1 MDVEIVKSNGQKFRL
16 SDYGVVQDFVV
27 NSIDRSV
34 TRESV
39 DGRKGS
45 VDYGTNIGDRSI
57 SVPMIFKASDLH
69 DYAHLRDELFGILDD
84 DEPFYIREMR
94 RKEYLQ
100 YEFVDFGQSPT
111 WSNGVENEYV
121 NGKHYKV
128 RLDSSISPE
137 QWDDKPN
144 GDITIEFVTSGLPFA
159 ESIYTTLELHDS
171 GYSATAEKYGLVD
184 NIDDEK
190 VKYRFNQ
197 DVKSNF
203 IPKSDTRV
211 LENMSSWR
219 PRGTNVTMNASVQN
233 ESWYLLQAQNSGT
246 YIATESDLLAFDLI
260 AGEEYTL
267 TYFAQ
272 PSALITEMD
281 YNWLVRSGQPNLKL
295 PAPKVTLNHGI
306 RTGTTYYN
314 KYDITF
320 TSEFTGKCSVL
331 IGGKLASGTQSFLY
345 FSYPRLYKGTESKSW
360 SEVIPNGGTT
370 SFTVYNAGNVTIE
383 PESMYLNIGMRYATT
398 SGGFK
403 IRNETTGEEHIINSA
418 HERRHLRLNGMVAT
432 SGNLNNFRN
441 TNRRFI
447 SLYPGDNKFTVSGGT
462 FEEIEI
468 DFKYLYK

>member
-39 DGRKGS
+39 DGRMGS

-94 RKEYLQ
+94 RKDYLQ

-121 NGKHYKV
+121 NGKQYKV

-159 ESIYTTLELHDS
+159 ESIYTSLELHDS

-190 VKYRFNQ
+190 VKYRF
-197 DVKSNF
+197 
-203 IPKSDTRV
+203 
-211 LENMSSWR
+211 
-219 PRGTNVTMNASVQN
+219 
-233 ESWYLLQAQNSGT
+233 
-246 YIATESDLLAFDLI
+246 TES
-260 AGEEYTL
+260 
-267 TYFAQ
+267 
-272 PSALITEMD
+272 
-281 YNWLVRSGQPNLKL
+281 N
-295 PAPKVTLNHGI
+295 
-306 RTGTTYYN
+306 
-314 KYDITF
+314 
-320 TSEFTGKCSVL
+320 
-331 IGGKLASGTQSFLY
+331 
-345 FSYPRLYKGTESKSW
+345 
-360 SEVIPNGGTT
+360 
-370 SFTVYNAGNVTIE
+370 FTVYNAGNVTVE
-383 PESMYLNIGMRYATT
+383 PESMYLRIISSEVT
-398 SGGFK
+398 SSNNFT
-403 IRNETTGEEHIINSA
+403 IRNKTTGDEFVLKRESNGSHV
-418 HERRHLRLNGMVAT
+418 RLIGMVASMGSIT
-432 SGNLNNFRN
+432 NIFRD

-447 SLYPGDNKFTVSGGT
+447 RLAPGDNEFEILNGT
-462 FEEIEI
+462 FAQISI
-468 DFKYLYK
+468 DFKNYYK

>member
-100 YEFVDFGQSPT
+100 YEFVDFGQAPT
-111 WSNGVENEYV
+111 WSNGVENEHV
-121 NGKHYKV
+121 NGKQYKV

-171 GYSATAEKYGLVD
+171 GYDATAEKYGLVD

-190 VKYRFNQ
+190 VQYRF
-197 DVKSNF
+197 
-203 IPKSDTRV
+203 
-211 LENMSSWR
+211 
-219 PRGTNVTMNASVQN
+219 
-233 ESWYLLQAQNSGT
+233 
-246 YIATESDLLAFDLI
+246 TES
-260 AGEEYTL
+260 
-267 TYFAQ
+267 
-272 PSALITEMD
+272 
-281 YNWLVRSGQPNLKL
+281 N
-295 PAPKVTLNHGI
+295 
-306 RTGTTYYN
+306 
-314 KYDITF
+314 
-320 TSEFTGKCSVL
+320 
-331 IGGKLASGTQSFLY
+331 
-345 FSYPRLYKGTESKSW
+345 
-360 SEVIPNGGTT
+360 
-370 SFTVYNAGNVTIE
+370 FTVYNAGNVMVE
-383 PESMYLNIGMRYATT
+383 PESMMLNIIASAVQSDNNFT
-398 SGGFK
+398 
-403 IRNETTGEEHIINSA
+403 IRNKTTGEEVVLKRASA
-418 HERRHLRLNGMVAT
+418 GHAFRIHGMVISLGGIT
-432 SGNLNNFRN
+432 NIFRD
-441 TNRRFI
+441 TNRSFI
-447 SLYPGDNKFTVSGGT
+447 SLMPGDNQFEILNGT
-462 FEEIEI
+462 FKEINFE
-468 DFKYLYK
+468 FKFLYK